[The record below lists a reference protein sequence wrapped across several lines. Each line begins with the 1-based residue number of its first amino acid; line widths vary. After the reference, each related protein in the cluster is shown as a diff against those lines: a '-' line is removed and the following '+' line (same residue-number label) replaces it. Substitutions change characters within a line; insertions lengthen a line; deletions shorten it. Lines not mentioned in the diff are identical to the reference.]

1 MESAQIKL
9 LRLSGIN
16 WIAIALATREL
27 MSIIS
32 TQTTDTLH
40 PSELQGQNSTHYYQK
55 LTLVL
60 ILFILVVGLNAWFTT
75 LDL

>member
-27 MSIIS
+27 MSILS

-40 PSELQGQNSTHYYQK
+40 P
-55 LTLVL
+55 
-60 ILFILVVGLNAWFTT
+60 
-75 LDL
+75 